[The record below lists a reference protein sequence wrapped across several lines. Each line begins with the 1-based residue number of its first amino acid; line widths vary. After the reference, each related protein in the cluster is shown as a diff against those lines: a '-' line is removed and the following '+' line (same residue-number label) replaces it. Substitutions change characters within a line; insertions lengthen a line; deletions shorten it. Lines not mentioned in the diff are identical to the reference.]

1 MALAGAL
8 VAPRKITNN
17 GHRASAAL
25 SLDILGLTQRA
36 RAGPKLTGS
45 LDIDP
50 YCFVFA
56 ESRGAH
62 EAVDTIDASFCF
74 ADWCTVSRRNRAD
87 LKTESNLWRAGGS
100 VIWTDP
106 ECCCGA
112 DAASE
117 GCAVPR
123 SWGASVPSEPTES
136 PLELAQIRYFVTLCR
151 ERNFTR
157 AARRCGVSQPSLSN
171 GIKAL
176 ECELGGKL
184 FERSDMS
191 LTPLGKSLRLHFECA
206 VASAGQITKRA
217 KAFHRRQLARRR
229 GAVVQSQP
237 LLDPAVPLSGAQ
249 CFEEATQRP
258 LSGLAGQA
266 EPDAAA
272 SSLRIS

>member
-1 MALAGAL
+1 MR
-8 VAPRKITNN
+8 P
-17 GHRASAAL
+17 
-25 SLDILGLTQRA
+25 
-36 RAGPKLTGS
+36 AGPKLTGS

-56 ESRGAH
+56 KSRGAH

-106 ECCCGA
+106 DCCCGA

-123 SWGASVPSEPTES
+123 SWGASDPSEPTES

-191 LTPLGKSLRLHFECA
+191 LTPLGKSLRLHFESA
-206 VASAGQITKRA
+206 VASVGADHKAREGFPSATVSPASRRGGPKSTAAGPRSSFERSAVFRRGDA
-217 KAFHRRQLARRR
+217 KTIVWVSRPSRTRRR
-229 GAVVQSQP
+229 RFFTEDFLGRRTRERERK
-237 LLDPAVPLSGAQ
+237 
-249 CFEEATQRP
+249 C
-258 LSGLAGQA
+258 
-266 EPDAAA
+266 
-272 SSLRIS
+272 

>member
-1 MALAGAL
+1 MRQSIPSTLAFALLIGAQFL
-8 VAPRKITNN
+8 AAIVLISKRKAIY
-17 GHRASAAL
+17 GE
-25 SLDILGLTQRA
+25 
-36 RAGPKLTGS
+36 PE
-45 LDIDP
+45 DP
-50 YCFVFA
+50 SSGRC
-56 ESRGAH
+56 E
-62 EAVDTIDASFCF
+62 
-74 ADWCTVSRRNRAD
+74 
-87 LKTESNLWRAGGS
+87 
-100 VIWTDP
+100 
-106 ECCCGA
+106 A

-136 PLELAQIRYFVTLCR
+136 PLELAQIRYFVTLCG

-157 AARRCGVSQPSLSN
+157 GARRCGVSQPSLSN

-184 FERSDMS
+184 FERSHMS
-191 LTPLGKSLRLHFECA
+191 LTPLGKRLRLHFECA

-217 KAFHRRQLARRR
+217 KAFHRRQLTRRR

-237 LLDPAVPLSGAQ
+237 LLDPAGPLCGAQ